1 MRATGTVAVFD
12 RGRRPGGRCTTRL
25 GNAVSFDHGAPCFTI
40 AEETFA
46 KQVVVWRQ
54 RGVVERWSGRFA
66 TVRGDGC
73 IEAVSHERWVGVLGV
88 LGMDALVCDL
98 LEGIDC

>member
-1 MRATGTVAVFD
+1 MRAAGTVAVFD

-25 GNAVSFDHGAPCFTI
+25 GSAVSFDHGAPCFAI
-40 AEETFA
+40 GEEAFT
-46 KQVVVWRQ
+46 KQVATWRQ

-66 TVRGDGC
+66 KVREDGC
-73 IEAVSHERWVGVLGV
+73 IEAASRERWVGVLGV

-98 LEGIDC
+98 LEGIDS